1 VDARRKVGHDSK
13 IMDGSNK
20 SGERIAKVMARA
32 GLASRREAEAWIA
45 AGRVSVNG
53 AVIVSPALNI
63 GPRDAIAVDG
73 VPLGQRER
81 TRLFLYHKVPGLV
94 TTHHDPEGRPTIFD
108 ALPKELPRLISVGR
122 LDLNTEGL
130 LLLTNDGGLA
140 RAVELPSTAWLRRYR
155 VRAFGEVTQ
164 PQLDGL
170 RKGVTIDGVRYGAIE
185 ATFERQQGSNVWLT
199 FAIREGKNREVRNVL
214 RSLHLHVNRL
224 IRVAF
229 GPFELGELPDGAV
242 QEIDTAALKK
252 LLGPEIVAKARADFS
267 GPILDHSVAASPA
280 AGSDDHAR
288 VREQRRKQKSKQR
301 SSTSAR
307 NDPKASG
314 FHQRRTRKDEKEA
327 ENPPQRPAR
336 KPRRGRADRSGG
348 PRPSRPR

>member
-1 VDARRKVGHDSK
+1 MVGDS
-13 IMDGSNK
+13 K

-32 GLASRREAEAWIA
+32 GLASRREAEVWIA

-53 AVIVSPALNI
+53 AIIASPALNV
-63 GPRDAIAVDG
+63 GPRDVIAVDG
-73 VPLGQRER
+73 VPLGRRER
-81 TRLFLYHKVPGLV
+81 SRLFLYHKVPGLV

-108 ALPKELPRLISVGR
+108 ALPKSLPRLISVGR

-140 RAVELPSTAWLRRYR
+140 RALELPSTAWLRRYR

-170 RKGVTIDGVRYGAIE
+170 RKGITVDGIRYGAIE
-185 ATFERQQGSNVWLT
+185 ATLERQQGSNVWLT

-242 QEIDTAALKK
+242 QEIETAALKK
-252 LLGPEIVAKARADFS
+252 LLGPEVTAKAHADFS
-267 GPILDHSVAASPA
+267 GPIVDHSVAVSPA
-280 AGSDDHAR
+280 PASDDRAR
-288 VREQRRKQKSKQR
+288 TREQRHKQKNKQR
-301 SSTSAR
+301 FSTSAR
-307 NDPKASG
+307 NDPKTTPG
-314 FHQRRTRKDEKEA
+314 HKRRARDDGTET
-327 ENPPQRPAR
+327 ENQPQRPAR
-336 KPRRGRADRSGG
+336 KPRRRADRSGG

>member
-1 VDARRKVGHDSK
+1 
-13 IMDGSNK
+13 
-20 SGERIAKVMARA
+20 
-32 GLASRREAEAWIA
+32 
-45 AGRVSVNG
+45 VNG
-53 AVIVSPALNI
+53 ATIASPALNV
-63 GPRDAIAVDG
+63 GPRDIIAVDG
-73 VPLGQRER
+73 VPLGRRER
-81 TRLFLYHKVPGLV
+81 SRLFLYHKVPGLV

-108 ALPKELPRLISVGR
+108 ALPKSLPRLISVGR

-140 RAVELPSTAWLRRYR
+140 RALELPSTAWLRRYR

-170 RKGVTIDGVRYGAIE
+170 RKGITVDGIRYGAIE
-185 ATFERQQGSNVWLT
+185 ATLERQQGSNVWLT

-242 QEIDTAALKK
+242 QEVETPALKK
-252 LLGPEIVAKARADFS
+252 LLGPDVIARAHADFD
-267 GPILDHSVAASPA
+267 GPILDHRPIDPPLKTTAERRRGERQRDRPGSSKPDNKNRNADRADGKRAQPA
-280 AGSDDHAR
+280 QSKRAP
-288 VREQRRKQKSKQR
+288 REEAPGKQR
-301 SSTSAR
+301 PLRA
-307 NDPKASG
+307 
-314 FHQRRTRKDEKEA
+314 
-327 ENPPQRPAR
+327 
-336 KPRRGRADRSGG
+336 GRARRRDRSSG